1 MTHTRKRYPFNVLN
15 IPEVSSITRDVPLF
29 RYSVRKEKEKKASGS
44 TPNAS
49 IRPLGTFLVSG
60 SFLFLHPTDLRTLAC
75 RFYGFG
81 HQPDHLQD
89 AAEMLGFTLVDPC
102 DGSLPGRIL
111 PELHMN

>member
-29 RYSVRKEKEKKASGS
+29 RYSVRKEKKKRRPDRLR
-44 TPNAS
+44 TPQYALS
-49 IRPLGTFLVSG
+49 ELFLVSG